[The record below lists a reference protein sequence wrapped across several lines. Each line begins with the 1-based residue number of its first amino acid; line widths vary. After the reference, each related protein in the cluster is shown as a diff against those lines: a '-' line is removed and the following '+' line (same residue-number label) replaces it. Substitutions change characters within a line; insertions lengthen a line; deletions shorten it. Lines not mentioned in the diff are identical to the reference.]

1 MTDSP
6 LLFDDPAPPA
16 PSADPAR
23 DLAAA
28 IKVLIVDDEPEVHT
42 VSRLALDGFT
52 FEGRPIRL
60 LHATSAADAYVALST
75 NLDTAV
81 ALVDVVMENDRA
93 GLELVERIRGELGNT
108 LVRIILRTGQAG
120 NLPELEV
127 IAKYGINDYR
137 EKTGL
142 SASKLRTALHSALTA
157 HRDITIS
164 FAERQETMF
173 ALAKSVDLIEEA
185 LNDRKPD
192 PEARFETLLRKLQ
205 IDLVRLTG

>member
-6 LLFDDPAPPA
+6 MFFNDPAPTVA
-16 PSADPAR
+16 SADVLRELPPE
-23 DLAAA
+23 

-52 FEGRPIRL
+52 FEGRPVRL
-60 LHATSAADAYVALST
+60 LHANSSAEAYDALCT

-93 GLELVERIRGELGNT
+93 GLELVERIREELGNT

-127 IAKYGINDYR
+127 IARYGINDYR
-137 EKTGL
+137 EKSGL
-142 SASKLRTALHSALTA
+142 SASKLRTAIHSALTA

-164 FAERQETMF
+164 FAERQDTMF
-173 ALAKSVDLIEEA
+173 ALAKSVDSIEEA
-185 LNDRKPD
+185 LTHRTPD
-192 PEARFETLLRKLQ
+192 PEIRFEALLRKLQ

>member
-1 MTDSP
+1 MTNAP
-6 LLFDDPAPPA
+6 MIFDDPAPPA
-16 PSADPAR
+16 PSVGSER
-23 DLAAA
+23 DLAPE
-28 IKVLIVDDEPEVHT
+28 IKVLIVDDEPEIHT

-52 FEGRPIRL
+52 FEGRTVRL
-60 LHATSAADAYVALST
+60 LHAMSAAEAYVMLCT
-75 NLDTAV
+75 NLDVAV
-81 ALVDVVMENDRA
+81 ALVDVVMESDRA
-93 GLELVERIRGELGNT
+93 GLELVERIREELGNT

-157 HRDITIS
+157 HRDITSS
-164 FAERQETMF
+164 FAERQDTMF
-173 ALAKSVDLIEEA
+173 ALAKSVDTIEEA
-185 LNDRKPD
+185 LTDRKPD
-192 PEARFETLLRKLQ
+192 PEARFEALLRKLQ

>member
-42 VSRLALDGFT
+42 VSRMALDGFT

-173 ALAKSVDLIEEA
+173 ALAKSVDSIEEA